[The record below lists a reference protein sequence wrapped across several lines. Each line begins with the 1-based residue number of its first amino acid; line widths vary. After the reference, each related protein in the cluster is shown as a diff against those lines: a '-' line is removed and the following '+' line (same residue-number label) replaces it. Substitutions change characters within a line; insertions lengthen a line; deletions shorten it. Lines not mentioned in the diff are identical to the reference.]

1 MTEPNTFGVHSTEQ
15 PKQSPDA
22 WTKIQELLSRQ
33 MFDEAF
39 AMILRKGT
47 SENEDMLLIRAIGKL
62 GCKYHLFFCNC
73 CVAFC
78 VNKLSES
85 VRTELFK
92 RSLLLIENCEF
103 TDTFLP
109 CFLEASSHMGAI
121 SLAAS

>member
-1 MTEPNTFGVHSTEQ
+1 MTEPNTFGVLSTEQ

-62 GCKYHLFFCNC
+62 GS
-73 CVAFC
+73 FC